1 MLSDVSKGIKVEHF
15 TKIYGKGSS
24 ICEACSDVDFVALPG
39 KVTGILG
46 PNGAG
51 KSTLLK
57 AICGIHY
64 GTSGSVEV
72 CGLSDAM
79 EIRRLTG
86 YVPESPRL
94 EKWMTVREAVT
105 QEAILHCASDVREI
119 VSLVDNALK
128 IAELHDVAD
137 KKISTLSKGYTQRT
151 SLARALGFNPS
162 VLVMD
167 EYSGG
172 LDPAQIVK
180 IRKAIKKLAEKKTVV
195 LSTHHI
201 EDAVSICDSIYIMSR
216 GRIAAHGS
224 VDEILSMTKK
234 KNLEQA
240 FLFLT
245 EGED

>member
-1 MLSDVSKGIKVEHF
+1 MLSDISKGIRVEGF
-15 TKIYGKGSS
+15 TKIYGKGNST
-24 ICEACSDVDFVALPG
+24 CEACSAVDFEAVPG

-64 GTSGSVEV
+64 GTSGTVEI
-72 CGLSDAM
+72 CGLSDMM
-79 EIRRLTG
+79 EIRHITG
-86 YVPESPRL
+86 YVPESPKL
-94 EKWMTVREAVT
+94 EKWMTVREAVF
-105 QEAILHCASDVREI
+105 QEACLHSASNEVD
-119 VSLVDNALK
+119 SLVENALK
-128 IAELHDVAD
+128 IAELFDVAD
-137 KKISTLSKGYTQRT
+137 KKISTLSKGYVQRT
-151 SLARALGFNPS
+151 SLARALSFNPS

-180 IRKAIKKLAEKKTVV
+180 IRKAIKKLSEKKTVV

-201 EDAVSICDSIYIMSR
+201 EDASAICDSIYIMNH
-216 GRIAAHGS
+216 GKIATHGS
-224 VDEILSMTKK
+224 VEEILKMTGRKT
-234 KNLEQA
+234 LEQA

-245 EGED
+245 DGED